1 MKQLASPLPKRY
13 VCQHDQLAVQKAY
26 LQSSSVHCSSPLLIE
41 VLHMLAV
48 IIKPT

>member
-1 MKQLASPLPKRY
+1 MGQLATPLPKRD

-26 LQSSSVHCSSPLLIE
+26 LQSSFVHCGSPLLIK

-48 IIKPT
+48 IVKPT